1 MQAWAEHRRVVGVLV
16 RHELHDDTLRS
27 AQYVELLGQEFL
39 QLLVAE
45 RLAHGLFDEL
55 ALEQE
60 AVAVQPGAVQGV
72 QQGRLEALRAA
83 LGQAQ
88 PEGDPVGEPEPHP
101 VHLGEAVRVLL
112 DDLQDVRHLL
122 RLPALDAEVVGDA
135 GCVGGGH
142 PGALQQ
148 HHQLADLLVLL
159 PGGEDL
165 RAPRRPDQVHL
176 QQSLRRGVDDVEGVL
191 LELVDDSLGEPWPDA
206 LHQARREVPADRVT
220 GGGLDVLAAL
230 GGELVPV
237 GGVVATLPDQPQRLA
252 GLDTQQ
258 HRALRG
264 DALPILQAQA
274 DHGEAGAVDEHDPL
288 DDPLHAFPRHGY
300 AHTHTPCS

>member
-1 MQAWAEHRRVVGVLV
+1 MVCLTSWRSNRKQWPSSPALSKVCSRAAWRRCG
-16 RHELHDDTLRS
+16 LRS
-27 AQYVELLGQEFL
+27 
-39 QLLVAE
+39 
-45 RLAHGLFDEL
+45 
-55 ALEQE
+55 
-60 AVAVQPGAVQGV
+60 
-72 QQGRLEALRAA
+72 GRPSQRATLSA
-83 LGQAQ
+83 SLN
-88 PEGDPVGEPEPHP
+88 PIRYTS
-101 VHLGEAVRVLL
+101 VRRWVLL

-220 GGGLDVLAAL
+220 GGGLDVLAVL